1 MKWKRTQLRQS
12 VIIAPCIKKR
22 TVRMKGAEVA
32 KGYLVDNRKIVQ
44 HKVYHIYQK
53 IFKLAAIS
61 IYFKKN
67 LLYWWGEYTLVEPF

>member
-1 MKWKRTQLRQS
+1 
-12 VIIAPCIKKR
+12 
-22 TVRMKGAEVA
+22 MKGAEVA
-32 KGYLVDNRKIVQ
+32 KGYLVNNRKIVQ

-67 LLYWWGEYTLVEPF
+67 LLYCWGEYTLVEPF